1 MAEDTIA
8 SEPTGQADAAP
19 EGTTAAAPDG
29 QPLEGQDAG
38 TTDPGPQA
46 PPEDSFFDPNEV
58 PDSLRPAYKNMQAAF
73 TKRMQELSKH
83 RQKVE
88 AYDAFYSN
96 PVENI
101 RNVARQYGIDLGG
114 KQEQTGPDVTDESYQ
129 PKSWAEVFDKAK
141 EMAKSEVLQEL
152 EPFIQGVQQV
162 RKESIEH
169 QLMEIDPTWQQY
181 EDSMKE
187 NMARHP
193 SLARDPALLY
203 RVSVPPEV
211 LESRATQRALKR
223 LEAKGQSAQVSAS
236 STTNRQSVGLPDKPV
251 SFADAVAAA
260 KKKLA
265 DDGMAPGK

>member
-1 MAEDTIA
+1 MAEDIIA
-8 SEPTGQADAAP
+8 SEPEGQVDAAP
-19 EGTTAAAPDG
+19 EGTTAETSEG
-29 QPLEGQDAG
+29 QSLEGQDAG
-38 TTDPGPQA
+38 TTSGPQTPA
-46 PPEDSFFDPNEV
+46 EDSFFDPNEV
-58 PDSLRPAYKNMQAAF
+58 PDNLKPAYKNMQAAF

-83 RQKVE
+83 RQKIE

-114 KQEQTGPDVTDESYQ
+114 NQEQKGPDVTAEDYQ
-129 PKSWAEVFDKAK
+129 PKSWQEVYSNAK
-141 EMAKSEVLQEL
+141 EMAKSEILQEL
-152 EPFIQGVQQV
+152 QPFIQGVQQV

-169 QLMEIDPTWQQY
+169 QLNEIDPTWQQY
-181 EDSMKE
+181 EDAMKD
-187 NMARHP
+187 NMSRHP

-223 LEAKGQSAQVSAS
+223 LEAKGQSAQVSSS
-236 STTNRQSVGLPDKPV
+236 STTTKHPSAMPDKPV

-260 KKKLA
+260 KRKLA
-265 DDGMAPGK
+265 DDGIAPGK